1 MTLTDMFIRRPVMT
15 TLVMVAIF
23 VFGLLGYTMLPVNN
37 LPNVDFPTLQVS
49 AQLPGA
55 NPDTMASAVATPLER
70 QFSTIAGL
78 EAMNSTSAIGL
89 TNVTLQFNLS
99 RDIDAAAQDVQA
111 AIAAASSQLPP
122 GMPTPPTAKKVN
134 PADQP
139 IIYLAVSS
147 PTLPLYQVDEYA
159 ETIIAQR
166 LSMITGVAQV
176 QVLAPQKFA
185 VRAQVNPNALATR
198 GIGIDEVTN
207 AIRQGNVN
215 LPSGALY
222 GEFQSYMVQPNGQ
235 LMTGAAYE
243 PLIVA
248 YRDGSP
254 VRLKE
259 IGKAID
265 SVENDKVASWF
276 NRTRAIVLGVQR
288 QPGSNTIE
296 IVDAINKVM
305 PSLRAQIP
313 AAVAIDTLYDRS
325 QTIRESVRDVE
336 LTLAL
341 SVVLVVL
348 VIFLFLRNGSATLIP
363 SLALPFSL
371 IGTCGAMSL
380 LGFSINNLSLMALT
394 LSVGFVVDDAI
405 VVLENIVRHQ
415 EAGESRMEAALVG
428 SREIV
433 FTIISMTISL
443 VAVFI
448 PILFMSGIVGR
459 LFNEFAVTITC
470 AILISGVVS
479 LSLTPLLC
487 SRFLNSHS
495 NLRKMKLL
503 ILTEMIFDSWTKFYD
518 KTLQGVMR
526 RPVLTFIAFLLM
538 TAMTAFMFVIIPKG
552 FMPSEDIDQIFSMTE
567 GVQGIAFNDMIRHQ
581 KELAEIALSNPNVAC
596 IMSSVGA
603 GGPNVAGNTGRI
615 FMRLKP
621 RSQRKQSA
629 DEIIKEMRPKFAK
642 VPGIKIFLQNPPAIR
657 IGGQLTKSLYQV
669 SLQSSDT
676 KQLYQST
683 QDLEKALREMPDLQ
697 DVTTDLQINSPQ
709 IDVRMDR
716 DKAAALGLSAEQV
729 EDALSSAYGNRM
741 ISTIYAPSNQYRVIV
756 ELEPEF
762 RVQPNS
768 MPLLY
773 VRAKSGELVPLS
785 AVAKL
790 VPAVGPLL
798 VNHVGQMP
806 SATVS
811 FNLKPGAALGDAV
824 KAVEGTAK
832 KMLPDGVSY
841 RFLGSAEAFQSS
853 LKGMWSMLILSV
865 IVIYI
870 VLGILYE
877 SLIHPITILAGLPPA
892 GLGAL
897 ITLYVFHI
905 DLNIYAFL
913 GLILLI
919 GIVKKN
925 AIMMVDFALDAQRKH
940 GKEPREAIYEA
951 CLVRFRPIMMTT
963 MAAIMSSIPL
973 AAGWGAGGEARQPL
987 GLAVLGGLMVSQLVT
1002 LYITPVFYLA
1012 FEGLKSKIAPAP
1024 KRTRRTV

>member
-538 TAMTAFMFVIIPKG
+538 TAMTAYMFVIIPKG

-877 SLIHPITILAGLPPA
+877 SFIHPITILAGLPPA